1 MEEESNKEDH
11 EENDGLGESD
21 GGEEGP
27 VDNTEVQLTHRYEY
41 QRRKRK
47 CSNECSQTF
56 GLHITD
62 DGELASDVSE
72 EDDSETLDQSRV
84 EVVQVTIST
93 VQDSVVTDILRETMM
108 MNSVVMVVNIIYYG
122 VNIQT
127 SPDGCV
133 MSNHSLGDEV
143 LCLFITFSRV
153 LQLCCLRFTW

>member
-27 VDNTEVQLTHRYEY
+27 VDNTEVQLTHGDEY
-41 QRRKRK
+41 QRRKRE
-47 CSNECSQTF
+47 CSNECSKTL
-56 GLHITD
+56 GLDITD
-62 DGELASDVSE
+62 DGELTSDVSE
-72 EDDSETLDQSRV
+72 EDDSETLDKSRV

-108 MNSVVMVVNIIYYG
+108 MNSVMMVVNIIYYG

-127 SPDGCV
+127 GPDGCV
-133 MSNHSLGDEV
+133 MSNHSLDDEV
-143 LCLFITFSRV
+143 LSLFITFSRV
-153 LQLCCLRFTW
+153 LHSVYFVV